1 MLVRKLSVFSKF
13 IVDNLNRLSLNKKLI
28 IIQIFCVILPLI
40 VTDFLLVSSIVN
52 EVRNEN
58 LLEMNATAESV
69 AYTLNTSLTRSVEL
83 INSIYSNRYVNE
95 FIETDFADSLDYY
108 QKYVQFIED
117 SLLETSVGRNPS
129 TMVIYCDNP
138 TMCNG
143 GLFHRV
149 DEVENREWYKAIFDN
164 EYEYTL
170 YAEYEDKVYK
180 AKRNVSLSHRM
191 DYYHRGMGKS
201 VIHMDLD
208 YDAILRS
215 IIGAH
220 YSSLV
225 YVCLG
230 DMVLF
235 SNDGHG
241 GTSAP
246 FAKIQKK
253 IINQSA
259 IHNVYNYHSA
269 SYDVYV
275 VSEKNVVIS
284 SIRENYLFFLI
295 ILLSNIFIPYA
306 IMMFINKSF
315 CQRIEKMQETITNDF
330 DQKGKLELL
339 QDVSGND
346 EITGLMKSYNK
357 MVQRMN
363 EMIETEYVNKLKQQ
377 EVNLA
382 RQKAEL
388 LALYSQINPH
398 FLFNALESIRMHSV
412 LKQEFET
419 ADMVEKL
426 ALMERQNVEWGND
439 TVKIEKELSFIEAYL
454 ELQKYRFGD
463 KLNYHIEV
471 AEGCEIFR
479 VPKLA
484 LVTFVE
490 NACVHG
496 MESKTSAGWIFVRI
510 FIEDEKLVME
520 IEDTG
525 NGMSEERVEVLNAQ
539 MNDVT
544 IEMLQE
550 NKSIGILNAALRLK
564 MFYEDQ
570 IKFELESEEGSGT
583 LVTISIPVEI
593 AELMKGLV

>member
-1 MLVRKLSVFSKF
+1 MPVQRFSVDSK
-13 IVDNLNRLSLNKKLI
+13 IVEYLNKLSLNKKLLM
-28 IIQIFCVILPLI
+28 IQVFCVILPLFI
-40 VTDFLLVSSIVN
+40 TDFLLVSSIISAVKS
-52 EVRNEN
+52 ESVQ
-58 LLEMNATAESV
+58 EMNATAESV
-69 AYTLNTSLTRSVEL
+69 AYTVNTNLTRSVEL
-83 INSIYSNRYVNE
+83 INNIYSNRFVNE
-95 FIETDFADSLDYY
+95 FIETDFSDSLDYY
-108 QKYVQFIED
+108 QKYLEFIED
-117 SLLETSVGRNPS
+117 SLFETSMGRHPS
-129 TMVIYCDNP
+129 SVVLYCDNP
-138 TMCNG
+138 SMNNG

-149 DEVENREWYKAIFDN
+149 EEVENKEWYKAVFAND
-164 EYEYTL
+164 YEYTL
-170 YAEYEDKVYK
+170 YAEYEDKGYK
-180 AKRNVSLSHRM
+180 AKRNLSLSHRM
-191 DYYHRGMGKS
+191 DYYHRGTGKS
-201 VIHMDLD
+201 VVHLVLD
-208 YDAILRS
+208 YDAMLRS
-215 IIGAH
+215 IVSAH

-246 FAKIQKK
+246 FATIQKK

-259 IHNVYNYHSA
+259 IHKVYDYHSA

-275 VSEKNVVIS
+275 VSEQNVVIS
-284 SIRENYLFFLI
+284 SIKDNYKFFLV
-295 ILLSNIFIPYA
+295 ILLFNIFIPYA
-306 IMMFINKSF
+306 IMQFINKSF
-315 CQRIEKMQETITNDF
+315 CQRIEKMQQIITDDF
-330 DQKGKLELL
+330 NQTSKLELL
-339 QDVSGND
+339 PDVSGND

-412 LKQEFET
+412 LKQEYET

-463 KLNYHIEV
+463 KLNYQIEV
-471 AEGCEIFR
+471 AENCDSFR

-510 FIEDEKLVME
+510 FIEENNLVME

-525 NGMSEERVEVLNAQ
+525 NGMSEERVKLLNQQ

-570 IKFELESEEGSGT
+570 IEFDLESEEGSGA
-583 LVTISIPVEI
+583 LITISVPVAV
-593 AELMKGLV
+593 AELMKGLI